1 MKKTIGI
8 LAHVDGGKTTFSEQ
22 LLYHAGAIRTPGR
35 VDSRDTVMDANP
47 IERERGITIFADQ
60 GYFEYNQNTYY
71 LLDTPGH
78 VDFSAETER
87 AVMALDYAVLLLDGT
102 GGVPAHTVT
111 LFKLLERYRVPVFFF
126 INKMDLEAADA
137 VRAMEAVRSRLTE
150 DAVLI
155 GGPEELGMEGAL
167 VEFVAERD
175 EEVLE
180 AYLEGKLTGE
190 MGLET
195 LQNLIRQRRA
205 FIAMAGSALRDSGIG
220 EFWQVFDRLTATDY
234 RPRETFSG
242 LVYKVRRDAGGRRI
256 TFIKVEQGTFRTRD
270 EFQFMGN
277 DGEPVREK
285 VNQIFCCFGARYGA
299 VSYTHL
305 TLPTT

>member
-22 LLYHAGAIRTPGR
+22 LLYHAGASRTPGR

-126 INKMDLEAADA
+126 INKMDLEGADA

-155 GGPEELGMEGAL
+155 RSPGELGMEGAL
-167 VEFVAERD
+167 AEFVAERED
-175 EEVLE
+175 
-180 AYLEGKLTGE
+180 
-190 MGLET
+190 
-195 LQNLIRQRRA
+195 
-205 FIAMAGSALRDSGIG
+205 
-220 EFWQVFDRLTATDY
+220 
-234 RPRETFSG
+234 
-242 LVYKVRRDAGGRRI
+242 VYKRQILEYDQASSAEYRVKAGGEDWTYERLAQDLEPYSDQYYEIQNALDRERNKTVGEIYRQLVQVRREIAGECGYDNYADYAYQSVYGRDFTKEDVERI
-256 TFIKVEQGTFRTRD
+256 RADVKLSLIH
-270 EFQFMGN
+270 
-277 DGEPVREK
+277 
-285 VNQIFCCFGARYGA
+285 I
-299 VSYTHL
+299 
-305 TLPTT
+305 

>member
-126 INKMDLEAADA
+126 INKMDLEGADD

-155 GGPEELGMEGAL
+155 GGLRSLAWR
-167 VEFVAERD
+167 ERWPS
-175 EEVLE
+175 LWPS
-180 AYLEGKLTGE
+180 GT
-190 MGLET
+190 
-195 LQNLIRQRRA
+195 RR
-205 FIAMAGSALRDSGIG
+205 
-220 EFWQVFDRLTATDY
+220 FW
-234 RPRETFSG
+234 RPIWRE
-242 LVYKVRRDAGGRRI
+242 
-256 TFIKVEQGTFRTRD
+256 
-270 EFQFMGN
+270 N
-277 DGEPVREK
+277 
-285 VNQIFCCFGARYGA
+285 
-299 VSYTHL
+299 
-305 TLPTT
+305 

>member
-126 INKMDLEAADA
+126 INKMDLEGADA

-155 GGPEELGMEGAL
+155 RSPGELGMEGAL
-167 VEFVAERD
+167 AEFVAERD
-175 EEVLE
+175 E
-180 AYLEGKLTGE
+180 ARWR
-190 MGLET
+190 
-195 LQNLIRQRRA
+195 LIW
-205 FIAMAGSALRDSGIG
+205 M
-220 EFWQVFDRLTATDY
+220 E
-234 RPRETFSG
+234 
-242 LVYKVRRDAGGRRI
+242 
-256 TFIKVEQGTFRTRD
+256 
-270 EFQFMGN
+270 N
-277 DGEPVREK
+277 
-285 VNQIFCCFGARYGA
+285 
-299 VSYTHL
+299 
-305 TLPTT
+305 